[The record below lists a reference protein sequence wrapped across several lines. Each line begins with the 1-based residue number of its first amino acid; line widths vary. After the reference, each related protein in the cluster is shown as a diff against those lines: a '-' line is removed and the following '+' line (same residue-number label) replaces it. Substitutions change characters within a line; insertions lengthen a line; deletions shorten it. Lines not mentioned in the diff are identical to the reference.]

1 MLSQMSL
8 YFNFKH
14 NLKSNLKPVD
24 ETVQIFLLPAIIGET
39 IFEEE
44 RELYSLPV
52 QSGGFSEKTCNKLE
66 NSLTITAPLVALIIN
81 HVTSLSNADEI
92 KEATKVTTQ
101 KTTEQLTNNSSK
113 LKQIWILIK
122 KGRSFKQKERVL
134 LAG

>member
-1 MLSQMSL
+1 MSCPYLMLPQMSL

-81 HVTSLSNADEI
+81 HVTSLSNTDEI
-92 KEATKVTTQ
+92 KEATKVTT
-101 KTTEQLTNNSSK
+101 
-113 LKQIWILIK
+113 
-122 KGRSFKQKERVL
+122 
-134 LAG
+134 

>member
-14 NLKSNLKPVD
+14 NLKSNLKPFD

-52 QSGGFSEKTCNKLE
+52 
-66 NSLTITAPLVALIIN
+66 
-81 HVTSLSNADEI
+81 
-92 KEATKVTTQ
+92 
-101 KTTEQLTNNSSK
+101 
-113 LKQIWILIK
+113 
-122 KGRSFKQKERVL
+122 
-134 LAG
+134 